1 MYEVWEEHLE
11 HLPHRFTLS
20 HDPLL
25 SLIPGAVICH
35 SRPLFLKFTRSVLLG
50 MWEFATC
57 NLMSLLNSD
66 FTIKES
72 IKLKKEI

>member
-11 HLPHRFTLS
+11 HLPHRVTLS

-25 SLIPGAVICH
+25 LLIPGAVICH

-57 NLMSLLNSD
+57 SLMSLLSSD

-72 IKLKKEI
+72 LKLKKEI